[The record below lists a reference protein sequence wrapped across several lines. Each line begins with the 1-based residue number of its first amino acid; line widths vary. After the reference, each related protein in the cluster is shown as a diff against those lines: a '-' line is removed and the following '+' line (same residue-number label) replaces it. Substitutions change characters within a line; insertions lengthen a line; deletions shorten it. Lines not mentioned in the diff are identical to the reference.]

1 MKTDTVYS
9 INSKRA
15 LIRIAA
21 ALLFLS
27 AAVRVTWFALA
38 HGTGADGYTVAV
50 HLLMPVLSGLL
61 MGILLIWEK
70 PKLTF
75 IPLFFGVAFFILK
88 ALSFPSR
95 LHTVLCCILY
105 TLVFILFTLTPV
117 LGRIPTKVPLVL
129 VFVLPFFYHIFVED
143 MALLT
148 SAAPPAFLEWMPEIS
163 VLLIMAGL
171 AFFALGLTK
180 TEDRPQKR
188 RGGEKA

>member
-1 MKTDTVYS
+1 MKTDTVYT
-9 INSKRA
+9 IHSKRA

-27 AAVRVTWFALA
+27 AAVRTVWFALA
-38 HGTGADGYTVAV
+38 HDAGADAYTAAV
-50 HLLMPVLSGLL
+50 HLVLPVLSGLL
-61 MGILLIWEK
+61 MGILLLAEK

-88 ALSFPSR
+88 AFSFPSR

-148 SAAPPAFLEWMPEIS
+148 SAAPPTFLEWLPEIS

-171 AFFALGLTK
+171 ACFALGLTK
-180 TEDRPQKR
+180 TEART
-188 RGGEKA
+188 